1 MAVDGNET
9 RMYSPRPQ
17 THVAGTPADVAAL
30 GKLVDRYLPPIYA
43 FVARRVA
50 DRTTAENLTATAL
63 ERGFTALVG
72 GDVDSD
78 SLGRFLYRVAAT
90 AVVDEARRGRR
101 AIPRTVRASD
111 LDLGDDRAIAEAI
124 ADEAATRAFAAAIDA
139 DRLRRALIRLPDA
152 HRRVLLLRYFDGLA
166 PGEMC
171 AALAC
176 SRTTLEADLQVA
188 LQELRAALDR
198 MAVDAA

>member
-1 MAVDGNET
+1 MAIDGNAT
-9 RMYSPRPQ
+9 HVDSSRQPA
-17 THVAGTPADVAAL
+17 HVAGTPVEVAAL

-63 ERGFTALVG
+63 ERAFTALVD
-72 GDVDSD
+72 GDLDPE
-78 SLGRFLYRVAAT
+78 SLSGFLYRVAAT

-124 ADEAATRAFAAAIDA
+124 ADEAATREFAAAIDG
-139 DRLRRALIRLPDA
+139 DRMRRALIRLPDQ
-152 HRRVLLLRYFDGLA
+152 HRRVLLLKYFDGLA
-166 PGEMC
+166 PDEMC

-176 SRTTLEADLQVA
+176 SRATLDAHLHVS